1 MNFTHAHTIFC
12 IDIHVAWVIFIVA
25 HCVSMR
31 SGLIVRVLAFCLQLC
46 FLQGVL
52 CNCMCISC
60 IVFSW
65 FSVRFSFRAS
75 CGLYFLLIAI
85 DGCHLLSA

>member
-1 MNFTHAHTIFC
+1 MNFIHAHTIFC

-52 CNCMCISC
+52 CNCMCVFLHCVLVVFGAFFVSC
-60 IVFSW
+60 SLRII
-65 FSVRFSFRAS
+65 
-75 CGLYFLLIAI
+75 FLI
-85 DGCHLLSA
+85 DCNR